1 MGSLHGESA
10 GNVGRLSAKPSFFNR
25 MRRYAVPVLALAAVS
40 TLAGFEVARF
50 QGSARWSNGNLVEA
64 ASLGGEPSRS
74 QMAANPGL
82 AVNPSVD
89 TFSHLAPQE
98 QAERSLERAI
108 ARDTESLDIIG
119 KNVDSW
125 RGHLQNTD
133 RLFDLVQTA
142 LNSDDLRV
150 RSSAL
155 EIDLAANNLSKSRES
170 VAHLVQQLRDDPEDR
185 SLILWRL
192 GALGNRGVEPNIVLA
207 QLLNYTHDRNE
218 ETRYWAV
225 EGLAILGN
233 DEVVDPLLDRFAH
246 DPSARVRKRAGC
258 NLAKAGMLTKEQRL
272 AAVPDLLNFFDDDG
286 IDSTTRGWAYG
297 ALRLI
302 TGAELGNDAN
312 AWRKWWANRN
322 TAHKHPILHD
332 RMLFA

>member
-1 MGSLHGESA
+1 MGSLHGASTGNA
-10 GNVGRLSAKPSFFNR
+10 GGLSAKPIFFNR

-64 ASLGGEPSRS
+64 ASLTGGPSS
-74 QMAANPGL
+74 SKAAASPSL
-82 AVNPSVD
+82 AVDPSVN
-89 TFSHLAPQE
+89 TFSRLAPQE

-108 ARDTESLDIIG
+108 ARDTEALDIIG
-119 KNVDSW
+119 KSVDGW

-133 RLFDLVQTA
+133 RLFDLVHTA

-155 EIDLAANNLSKSRES
+155 EIDLAANNLSKSAES
-170 VAHLVQQLRDDPEDR
+170 VAQLVRQLRDDPEDR

-246 DPSARVRKRAGC
+246 DPSARVRMRAGC
-258 NLAKAGMLTKEQRL
+258 DLAKAGMLTKEQRL
-272 AAVPDLLNFFDDDG
+272 GAVPDLLNLFDDDG
-286 IDSTTRGWAYG
+286 VDSTTRGWVYG

-312 AWRKWWANRN
+312 AWRKWWASRN

>member
-1 MGSLHGESA
+1 
-10 GNVGRLSAKPSFFNR
+10 

-40 TLAGFEVARF
+40 TLTGFELARF
-50 QGSARWSNGNLVEA
+50 QGAARWSNGNLVEA
-64 ASLGGEPSRS
+64 SSITAATLRASP
-74 QMAANPGL
+74 AANPSL
-82 AVNPSVD
+82 AIDPDAD
-89 TFSHLAPQE
+89 TFSRLAPQE

-108 ARDTESLDIIG
+108 ARDTDSLEIIG
-119 KNVDSW
+119 KNVDGW
-125 RGHLQNTD
+125 RGHLRNTD
-133 RLFDLVQTA
+133 HLFDLVHTA

-150 RSSAL
+150 RGSAL
-155 EIDLAANNLSKSRES
+155 EIDLAANNLSKSPQS
-170 VAHLVQQLRDDPEDR
+170 VARLVEQLRDDPANR

-192 GALGNRGVEPNIVLA
+192 GALGNRGVEPKTVLA
-207 QLLNYTHDRNE
+207 QLLNYAHDRNE
-218 ETRYWAV
+218 ETRFWAV
-225 EGLAILGN
+225 EGLATLGS

-272 AAVPDLLNFFDDDG
+272 GAVPNLLNFFDDDA
-286 IDSTTRGWAYG
+286 IDSTTRGWVYG